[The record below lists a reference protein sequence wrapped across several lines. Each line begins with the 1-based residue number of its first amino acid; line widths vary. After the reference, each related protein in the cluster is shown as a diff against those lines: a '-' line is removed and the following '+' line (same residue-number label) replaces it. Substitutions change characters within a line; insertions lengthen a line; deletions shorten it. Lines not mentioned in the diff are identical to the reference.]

1 VSLAA
6 RIAIVVVMAAAGVF
20 AVFGF
25 GLSLL
30 FEVEG
35 FGVPQDTAPRTGYLL
50 GYGAGALLGVVVPA
64 VAAWLLLPRGRR
76 WLVGVAVVLAAAVV
90 AALLGITA

>member
-6 RIAIVVVMAAAGVF
+6 RIVIVVVMAAAGAF

-25 GLSLL
+25 GFSLL
-30 FEVEG
+30 FEVQG

-50 GYGAGALLGVVVPA
+50 YYGAGALLGVLVPA

-76 WLVGVAVVLAAAVV
+76 WVGGIAVVLAAAVV
-90 AALLGITA
+90 AALMGITA